1 MTWYS
6 VQNRY
11 WIFVK
16 GYGFLSYA
24 KNMGKNISKDI
35 IKNLS
40 GRYSKER
47 FDYTKQTIS
56 YRCT

>member
-16 GYGFLSYA
+16 GYGFLSYS

-35 IKNLS
+35 SKNLS
-40 GRYSKER
+40 GRYSKEL